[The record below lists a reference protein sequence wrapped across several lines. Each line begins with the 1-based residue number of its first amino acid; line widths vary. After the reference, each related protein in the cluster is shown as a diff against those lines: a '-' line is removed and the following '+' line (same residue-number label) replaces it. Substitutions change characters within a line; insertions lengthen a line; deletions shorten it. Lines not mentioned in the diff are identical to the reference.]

1 VFSRFKAVESRQSNS
16 FFFTASAFRQYAFRQ
31 TIIRSGLI
39 LTFNYTGLNYYE
51 GLAPGFQGI
60 PGATYW

>member
-1 VFSRFKAVESRQSNS
+1 M
-16 FFFTASAFRQYAFRQ
+16 
-31 TIIRSGLI
+31 I
-39 LTFNYTGLNYYE
+39 TFNYTGLNYYE